1 MRNPKDGQPWDLSKR
16 EVQDKVKGKVRRS
29 KPFIVIGSP
38 PCTAFS
44 QLQGWNCHK
53 RDPDVVKSEL
63 KAAKAHVKVC
73 FELYEEQRN
82 TGRYFIHE
90 HPSSA
95 T

>member
-1 MRNPKDGQPWDLSKR
+1 MRNPKDGQPRDLGKR
-16 EVQDKVKGKVRRS
+16 QVHDKVKGMVRMS

-38 PCTAFS
+38 PCTAFNK
-44 QLQGWNCHK
+44 LQGWNRYK
-53 RDPDVVKSEL
+53 RDSDVAKSEL

-73 FELYEEQRN
+73 FELYEEQRR